1 MSQYEYYLV
10 SLHCLKTVC
19 FITFQGLKFDI
30 VTSNFEENLKKES
43 FNSPLDYVKE
53 TAKQKVLEVTNRLY
67 GEVINSTLEM
77 FTSVFSS
84 VMSSLKFIR

>member
-1 MSQYEYYLV
+1 M
-10 SLHCLKTVC
+10 C

-30 VTSNFEENLKKES
+30 EISNFEENLKKES

-67 GEVINSTLEM
+67 REVINSTKCLPLCSAQEC
-77 FTSVFSS
+77 
-84 VMSSLKFIR
+84 SL